1 MHTTDNDLRLPLLA
15 AVAAT
20 PGNTDRAKAAPIA
33 LPTWTRTRRMVVR
46 AVVGVA
52 ALLAAIAATGAA
64 YEAIAGTGD
73 LAAYP
78 PAGRLVDVGGYRL
91 HLDCRGQGTP
101 TIVMDSGLGGSSLDW
116 TLVQSSL
123 ATTTQVCTYD
133 RAGMGWSESGPA
145 PRSPAHIA
153 EELHLLLKNAG
164 VPGPYVLVAH
174 SLAGKNARLFAAAYP
189 ADVAGMV
196 LVDARS
202 ERVDARSSKA
212 DTDGFSAALKG
223 QATMYAVARRLGIAR
238 LFGAGLV
245 DEPLVPPSV
254 ATEMVL
260 LQTNPGAID
269 ETTAEGLAR
278 SADDAALA
286 TATLGAL
293 PLVVIAAA
301 DSMSNTPN
309 WPAAQAGLAALSSKG
324 RLVVAKHS
332 KHYVQLDDPNIV
344 IDGVNEVLAS
354 VRNAP

>member
-1 MHTTDNDLRLPLLA
+1 MHTTDNDLRLPLFA
-15 AVAAT
+15 AVDGAAAA
-20 PGNTDRAKAAPIA
+20 PASAAPIA
-33 LPTWTRTRRMVVR
+33 VPKWSRARRMALR

-52 ALLAAIAATGAA
+52 ALLAAIAATGVA

-73 LAAYP
+73 LSAYP

-91 HLDCRGQGTP
+91 HLDCRGEGTP
-101 TIVMDSGLGGSSLDW
+101 TIVMDAGLGGSSLDW
-116 TLVQSSL
+116 ILVQSKL
-123 ATTTQVCTYD
+123 ASTTQVCSYD
-133 RAGMGWSESGPA
+133 RAGMGWSEPGPA

-153 EELHLLLKNAG
+153 EELHLLLANAG

-174 SLAGKNARLFAAAYP
+174 SLAGKNARMFASAYP

-202 ERVDARSSKA
+202 ERVDALSSKA
-212 DTDGFSAALKG
+212 DTDGFSAALQG
-223 QATMYAVARRLGIAR
+223 QATMYALARRLGIAR
-238 LFGAGLV
+238 LAGAGLI

-260 LQTNPGAID
+260 LQTNPGAIE

-278 SADDAALA
+278 SADDAVLA
-286 TATLGAL
+286 TATLGSM

-309 WPAAQAGLAALSSKG
+309 WPAAQAGLAALSTKG
-324 RLVVAKHS
+324 RLVVAEHS
-332 KHYVQLDDPNIV
+332 KHYVQLDDPNVV
-344 IDGVNEVLAS
+344 IDSVSEVLAS
-354 VRNAP
+354 LRNEP